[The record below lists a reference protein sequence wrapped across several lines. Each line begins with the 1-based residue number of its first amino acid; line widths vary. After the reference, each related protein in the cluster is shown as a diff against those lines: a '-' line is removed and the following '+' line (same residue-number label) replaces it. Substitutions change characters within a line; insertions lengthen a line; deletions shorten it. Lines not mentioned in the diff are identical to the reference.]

1 MKDRIKL
8 TDTFIKGIPT
18 PDKRTEYYDDTA
30 TGLILRVTKTGFK
43 SFAFRYWYDGQSKQI
58 TIGKYGDLSLSEARK
73 FVKGDLKNGIKGYK
87 QILAEGKDPLKMRQQ
102 ERETSSEI
110 TFKELSDVY
119 DGIHLPTLRE
129 SSQNYHTWAMD
140 SKVLPKLGKNPLN
153 EITKSD
159 IVRLLDSIAI
169 AGEAEA
175 TANKVRSRLHH
186 MFEFAKSRS
195 YVESN
200 PVSDTKLY
208 EGGNNESER
217 YYSADEIK
225 NIWQTIEGLNEPVRS
240 YLKIILLTGQRRTET
255 HMMQWKDIQHVKDT
269 DFEGWVWTIPKQY
282 AKSNRDHIVPLSP
295 LALDILNGLKNDTGN
310 PFVFSSILN
319 NDIPIGLKTIKRAV
333 KTIKDESEVSDYR
346 LHDTRRTV
354 ATWLA
359 KLSTPAEVVSKVLNH
374 KTGGGGSL
382 VTRIYNRYE
391 YRKERQIA
399 LNKWA
404 NEVQK
409 IATGESSKI
418 AGRIGA

>member
-1 MKDRIKL
+1 MPKL
-8 TDTFIKGIPT
+8 NFTHLSRSKKKLSVKKQTDFYDTNTKGL
-18 PDKRTEYYDDTA
+18 
-30 TGLILRVTKTGFK
+30 GLRVSPGGTKTFFYRYRYNGKTKRFTIDRFTD
-43 SFAFRYWYDGQSKQI
+43 SFGVTDARNEVDKLRSQVRDG
-58 TIGKYGDLSLSEARK
+58 GDPQGDREAK
-73 FVKGDLKNGIKGYK
+73 KGNPD
-87 QILAEGKDPLKMRQQ
+87 EM
-102 ERETSSEI
+102 
-110 TFKELSDVY
+110 TFKDLSDVY
-119 DGIHLPTLRE
+119 DGIHLPTLRQT
-129 SSQNYHTWAMD
+129 SQDYHTWAMD
-140 SKVLPKLGKNPLN
+140 SKVLPKLGKKSLY

-159 IVRLLDSIAI
+159 VVRLMDGIAI
-169 AGEAEA
+169 EGGAAA

-200 PVSDTKLY
+200 PVSDTKPY

-225 NIWQTIEGLNEPVRS
+225 NIWLAIDDLNEPVRS

-333 KTIKDESEVSDYR
+333 KTIKDNSGVADFR
-346 LHDTRRTV
+346 LHDSRRTV

-391 YRKERQIA
+391 YRKERQVA
-399 LNKWA
+399 LNKWS
-404 NEVQK
+404 NKVLS
-409 IATGESSKI
+409 IVTGETDTKIYELKSSS
-418 AGRIGA
+418 